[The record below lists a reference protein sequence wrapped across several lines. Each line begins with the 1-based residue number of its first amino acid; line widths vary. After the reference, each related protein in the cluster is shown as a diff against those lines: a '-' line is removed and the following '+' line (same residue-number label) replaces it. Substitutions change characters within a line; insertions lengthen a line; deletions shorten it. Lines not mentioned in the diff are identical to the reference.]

1 MSISFQPTR
10 LVGAIAIAMGFSSTT
25 VFADDSTD
33 ATQLDPIVVTASKS
47 EEKASAV
54 PVRISVI
61 DEETIRQNPLLNVSD
76 IIQRDPS
83 IYIKQNGG
91 IGQGTNL
98 SIRGTNPNHV
108 LLLKDGARL
117 NTPNTIS
124 PIYPETLDTTDT
136 QRIEILKGPS
146 SVQYGSDA
154 IGGVIQLIS
163 LTPIKNSAFV
173 TGVYGENNTYKA
185 LLGADLINDQ
195 GFYIQVRGQR
205 VETDGTRIFDIQ
217 PNGLKAAYEQK
228 GYSTKIGYDNK
239 ETIRSSVEISRNEGT
254 NNYSQDYGTSNTAK
268 REFENQLI
276 NTKLEYKLAP
286 ELILN
291 ARYSNFRDEQNY
303 VENSP
308 YIAKTKRNEGD
319 LNLKWQFS
327 PDQNILAGTSID
339 LNQYRDNSIL
349 NGKQN
354 IDSTGYYIQHQYKKD
369 QLSTQIGLRVEDN
382 EKFGTH
388 TVGQGAV
395 RYFITPSSS
404 VYTNIGSA
412 FRAPSLSELYY
423 NYESSADSY
432 YSYGN
437 QNLKPEESVSYEIG
451 LDHAFSKTL
460 SGSLSAYR
468 TNIDNLISTISTYN
482 PANGATIA
490 TYENVN
496 KSTFTGGEAV
506 LKWSLDDLFISGE
519 YAYVKTENKNT
530 GLEIA
535 YRPRETLTLTSG
547 LENTLYGISAS
558 LIARSDSKSANSV
571 NSIKVPG
578 YVTIDLNGYWNIN
591 PYIKLFTNIQNVGD
605 VQYKTAYNFGSWY
618 VNGGRLASVGVTLK
632 Y

>member
-47 EEKASAV
+47 EEKVSEV
-54 PVRISVI
+54 PARISVI

-117 NTPNTIS
+117 NTPNTLS

-205 VETDGTRIFDIQ
+205 SETDGTRIFDIQ
-217 PNGLKAAYEQK
+217 PSGLKAAYEQK

-239 ETIRSSVEISRNEGT
+239 ETIRSSIEISRNEGT
-254 NNYSQDYGTSNTAK
+254 NNYSQDYGASNTAK

-303 VENSP
+303 VENAP

-327 PDQNILAGTSID
+327 PDQNILAGSSID
-339 LNQYRDNSIL
+339 LNQYKDNSIL

-354 IDSTGYYIQHQYKKD
+354 IDSAGYYVQHQYEKD
-369 QLSTQIGLRVEDN
+369 QLSTQVGLRVEDN

-404 VYTNIGSA
+404 VYANIGSA

-423 NYESSADSY
+423 NYESTAYNY

-506 LKWSLDDLFISGE
+506 LKWSFDDLFISGE